1 MLAPLIAVAA
11 YCGAACS
18 IGVSFD
24 SASTSAVR
32 PCNSTADCYEGMVC
46 TAHQCL
52 VSDLPIP
59 NVLLDVSLPSSVNV
73 GQYSGMGFVLLLDV
87 PTQGKADIVL
97 PALATLLLD
106 ADFSAIPGVGLGC
119 DYTLGESGIKA
130 EQVSVTHRWPVDGL
144 ETTVFTAKSLPASF
158 AAVPSDSSY
167 YYEAYYSITTNDP
180 NCQLP
185 PVLVRDVDV
194 AGNRTL
200 MLSWP
205 QPKSIAISVQ
215 IQKSAGSDLDGWQL
229 DIVDPVQGRSLAN
242 PATLGSSSDDSN
254 DDTLKDYKATVSYN
268 PIMSAD
274 LSPPAGTEVVRLQPP
289 RNSAQPTY
297 YASISGLT
305 LFSSNSE
312 IPLPIGAVPSVV
324 SVSGRVETL
333 DEAKPLSAPIAFVS
347 TGFSVSNSGIWTEYS
362 TTAQSD
368 TSGQFQVTLPAGQY
382 RVLVVPPGD
391 GKHAVLDTQW
401 TVQATPSNQAGRLLQ
416 VPACSQIQ
424 GTIDG
429 TLQLAADAS
438 ATIQATPSDAI
449 HYDKASGVAAVRTMS
464 LGARTASMLFQPQSA
479 DSRSFAL
486 PSDTGY
492 FDVSLQ
498 PPEGL
503 PWLVSP
509 GRQVSAG
516 NNSLGT
522 WTMPRSVPWSGTLR
536 VVSQDPTASP
546 NADALPLAVLRVYAL
561 YATTD
566 NSYTPVSAPSRATAI
581 VQIAE
586 TRTLTDGSFQL
597 ELPDQFQL

>member
-1 MLAPLIAVAA
+1 MAPLIAVAS
-11 YCGAACS
+11 YSGVACS

-32 PCNSTADCYEGMVC
+32 PCNSTADCDEGMVC

-52 VSDLPIP
+52 VSDLSIP
-59 NVLLDVSLPSSVNV
+59 NVLLDVSLPSSENV
-73 GQYSGMGFVLLLDV
+73 GQYSGMGFVLPLDV
-87 PTQGKADIVL
+87 PTQGKADILL

-106 ADFSAIPGVGLGC
+106 ADFGGIPSAGSGC
-119 DYTLGESGIKA
+119 SYTPDDFSA
-130 EQVSVTHRWPVDGL
+130 QQVTVAHRWPVDGL
-144 ETTVFTAKSLPASF
+144 ETTVFTAKSLPALF
-158 AAVPSDSSY
+158 AAIPSDSSY

-185 PVLVRDVDV
+185 PVLVRDVRV

-200 MLSWP
+200 TLSWP

-215 IQKSAGSDLDGWQL
+215 IRKSAGSDLDGWQL

-242 PATLGSSSDDSN
+242 PATLGSPSDDSSDN
-254 DDTLKDYKATVSYN
+254 TLNDYKAMLSYN

-289 RNSAQPTY
+289 KNAALPTY

-305 LFSSNSE
+305 LFSSNGE

-333 DEAKPLSAPIAFVS
+333 DEAKPLSAPIAFIS
-347 TGFSVSNSGIWTEYS
+347 TGFSVSNSGTWAEYS

-391 GKHAVLDTQW
+391 GMHAVLDTQW

-416 VPACSQIQ
+416 VPVCSQIQ
-424 GTIDG
+424 GTIDS
-429 TLQLAADAS
+429 TLQLAPGTS
-438 ATIQATPSDAI
+438 ATIQAMPSETI
-449 HYDKASGVAAVRTMS
+449 HYDNASGVAAVRTMS

-498 PPEGL
+498 PPEGS

-509 GRQVSAG
+509 GRQVSSG
-516 NNSLGT
+516 NNSMGT

-536 VVSQDPTASP
+536 IVSQDPTASP

-566 NSYTPVSAPSRATAI
+566 NAYTPVSAPSRATAI